1 MYMTQEML
9 VDPSRESF
17 ILIGVA
23 IFLVGFIN
31 GAINTAGLAAVIA
44 TGGTSAYAIEAING
58 FVGGFLWNTVNQL
71 ISYDDYN
78 PGKNFINS
86 RISVAFNLI

>member
-1 MYMTQEML
+1 MISQILKVLFNSITLHMYMTQEML

-58 FVGGFLWNTVNQL
+58 FVGGFL
-71 ISYDDYN
+71 
-78 PGKNFINS
+78 
-86 RISVAFNLI
+86 